1 MMPYTPM
8 RVSAQTNPPLQS
20 KSVLP
25 TLPTHQKN
33 THLHLLTLHLTVVLF
48 PSHSTKSTAAGEE
61 RRSHTHTR
69 THAPKN
75 PALPLR
81 PPPYIPAASAVQMLL
96 PHVHSVVHVH
106 APARPTEVRRGR
118 CRQRPDD
125 VPRPGIGG
133 RRRSDGTLEF
143 VQEHAQSPPF
153 VPGEHGSRSV
163 RGRFHPVLQVQIA
176 VPSAPPRRVRPFL
189 LHFSVVPVVF
199 RAAVRTA
206 PKEEEKGEADPKKER
221 RIWSCS
227 PPPPPVPPWPLRRCG
242 CFSPSIPNRS

>member
-1 MMPYTPM
+1 M

-61 RRSHTHTR
+61 RRSHTHTHTR

-81 PPPYIPAASAVQMLL
+81 PPPYIPAASAVQMIL

-106 APARPTEVRRGR
+106 APARPTEVRRGHR
-118 CRQRPDD
+118 RQRPDD

-163 RGRFHPVLQVQIA
+163 RGRFHPA
-176 VPSAPPRRVRPFL
+176 
-189 LHFSVVPVVF
+189 
-199 RAAVRTA
+199 
-206 PKEEEKGEADPKKER
+206 G
-221 RIWSCS
+221 
-227 PPPPPVPPWPLRRCG
+227 RCG
-242 CFSPSIPNRS
+242 RFSPSIPNRS